1 MLSTTV
7 GCVFLV
13 LILCTYVHVHRKV
26 ASCKH
31 TGPLST
37 LSFTFRVNRG
47 ETDSGMPTKPAPACN
62 MRSISYDRW
71 LIARFLLCFL
81 ISNVLQVCL
90 IIMYVVK
97 VNRNSVLA
105 VQAGPDYSLRYTLD
119 DLAMVMPCVSSGL
132 LIFIVFG
139 TTAPFRR
146 EYRSWFQPCRRKR
159 QGRDGPIMVAP
170 LDSVN
175 VARKETLSS
184 HRRSLDDV
192 DDTVTVGQSE
202 GRSSVSSTSEIPPMD
217 FDEFSEKEV
226 SPRSTLGN

>member
-1 MLSTTV
+1 MVSTTV

-26 ASCKH
+26 ASCKY

-37 LSFTFRVNRG
+37 LSLTFRVNRG

-71 LIARFLLCFL
+71 LIARFLICFFL
-81 ISNVLQVCL
+81 LNILLLCL
-90 IIMYVVK
+90 IIFYMIKFVHHT
-97 VNRNSVLA
+97 VLV
-105 VQAGPDYSLRYTLD
+105 VQAGPDYSLRHTLD
-119 DLAMVMPCVSSGL
+119 DLAIAMPGVSLGL

-146 EYRSWFQPCRRKR
+146 EYRNWFQPCKRKR

-175 VARKETLSS
+175 VARKETLSAR
-184 HRRSLDDV
+184 RRSLDAEE
-192 DDTVTVGQSE
+192 TATVGQSE
-202 GRSSVSSTSEIPPMD
+202 RRSFVSSTREIPPMD

-226 SPRSTLGN
+226 IPRSTLGT